1 MHDLNLERLREIR
14 ANIPISQQR
23 FPDVYWNYWPI
34 FLSMKT
40 SWRHEAFISYFKKGL
55 HGYFQFLSR
64 STPGRSF
71 QSVDTYFNQTGALV
85 LIDRHLQLILLVIRT
100 GPRTI
105 IIYVILISNK
115 AKTLRL
121 QLMRTYVWNLTDL
134 IDDIRLESLTAK
146 LGIILPICM

>member
-1 MHDLNLERLREIR
+1 M
-14 ANIPISQQR
+14 
-23 FPDVYWNYWPI
+23 
-34 FLSMKT
+34 
-40 SWRHEAFISYFKKGL
+40 
-55 HGYFQFLSR
+55 
-64 STPGRSF
+64 
-71 QSVDTYFNQTGALV
+71 DTYFNQTGALV

-134 IDDIRLESLTAK
+134 IDDIRLESLMAK
-146 LGIILPICM
+146 PIFYMTVLHIIENHILYLHSVRTSGTSMRSFLAERTFLQ